1 MQPQI
6 YSMKLGMYGYL
17 GGSKFQNHTRKWNKH
32 HSKRKRQSKYK
43 VKNND
48 IPFNKVS
55 I

>member
-1 MQPQI
+1 MVIWAGPNSKI
-6 YSMKLGMYGYL
+6 THVSEISTILKEKGKASKYS
-17 GGSKFQNHTRKWNKH
+17 
-32 HSKRKRQSKYK
+32 YK